1 MRVHRVKDEETA
13 WAIVYANT
21 HRKKRPDDLLL
32 VAEAFY
38 FLVKS
43 HGQKIVAEKADL
55 STEMVRQFLTV
66 LKLPQK
72 VQDLI
77 RERKIDSV
85 DIAKEIAA
93 LGDAPKQIAAA
104 EAIVN
109 SLSKDVRDIKR
120 LIKETDTQADDAK
133 KIILDAKG
141 FRVFVMDFDDEVSRA
156 IVKYA
161 KTMKLPPAELVK
173 KIVMDW
179 LGQKAKAERKGD

>member
-1 MRVHRVKDEETA
+1 MRPQRIKDEETA

-32 VAEAFY
+32 VAEAFE
-38 FLVKS
+38 FLIKI
-43 HGQKIVAEKADL
+43 HDLKIVAEKADL

-72 VQDLI
+72 VQILI

-85 DIAKEIAA
+85 DITKEIAA
-93 LGDAPKQIAAA
+93 LGDASKQIEAA

-109 SLSKDVRDIKR
+109 STSKDVRDIKR
-120 LIKETDTQADDAK
+120 LIKEKGTQAEDAK

-156 IVKYA
+156 LVKYA
-161 KTMKLPPAELVK
+161 KMMKLPPAELVK

-179 LGQKAKAERKGD
+179 LEEKTKEKK